1 MTRDVSKLLRISFAI
16 ALLCSIML
24 FFAVPY
30 LITFIYGSQFAPS
43 IQVVQLILPGILFI
57 IIFKV
62 LNGHLS
68 GIGKPYISALVFAPP
83 VVINIIL
90 NFYWIPLYG
99 GLGAAMATNVSY
111 TLGAIALLIVYSRV
125 MKISLGEMLH
135 YRLSDFDFIRNLKT
149 KLLRS

>member
-1 MTRDVSKLLRISFAI
+1 
-16 ALLCSIML
+16 ML